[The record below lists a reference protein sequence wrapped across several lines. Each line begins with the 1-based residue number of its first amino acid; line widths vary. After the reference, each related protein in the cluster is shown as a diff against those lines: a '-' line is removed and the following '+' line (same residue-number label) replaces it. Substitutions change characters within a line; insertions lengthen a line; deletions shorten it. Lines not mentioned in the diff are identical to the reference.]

1 MADEDA
7 AAIAARKEERLKR
20 AREMKDKLTAQL
32 AVAANGK
39 EEKTDVKKEDEN
51 GSKDVKVAGDDDKKK
66 REDKKDDKKEGKREK
81 DDRRDRRDSGGKGRS
96 RDRGDKRRSRSRSR
110 DRKDR
115 DRRRSR
121 SRSRDRKERD
131 RRRSRSRSRSKG
143 RDKGKRDEKRA
154 KTDGK
159 DSQKSDASSAKKSEV
174 DDIEE
179 QVSTL
184 DLCNR
189 RFKLLGSC
197 FAHFFKCFSST
208 ITCLHADSM
217 HSHVVSR
224 CVCAANVWHNGAHRK
239 QEAQPLRMAQQHL
252 QTAQHSLQRAGVT

>member
-96 RDRGDKRRSRSRSR
+96 RDRGEKRRSRSRSR

-159 DSQKSDASSAKKSEV
+159 DSQKSDAASAKKSEV
-174 DDIEE
+174 DDLEE

-197 FAHFFKCFSST
+197 FAHFFNAFPP
-208 ITCLHADSM
+208 L
-217 HSHVVSR
+217 SHVCTPIPCTPLLSR
-224 CVCAANVWHNGAHRK
+224 CVCAANVSHNGAHRK

-252 QTAQHSLQRAGVT
+252 QTAQHPLQMAGVT